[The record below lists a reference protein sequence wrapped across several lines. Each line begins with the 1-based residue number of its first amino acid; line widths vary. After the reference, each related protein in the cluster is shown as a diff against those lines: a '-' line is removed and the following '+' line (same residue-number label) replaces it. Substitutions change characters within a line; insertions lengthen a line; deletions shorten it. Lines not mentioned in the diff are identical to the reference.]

1 MEHGFYLD
9 DTHVTNNWGINIFKK
24 LTGSGDTLTWI
35 NDNNKFLE
43 QQEEK
48 TNDITESERKR
59 GKVETVGNRTKGYR
73 KTIGYEVN
81 EQRETNI
88 DKC

>member
-1 MEHGFYLD
+1 MTITSFQ
-9 DTHVTNNWGINIFKK
+9 NNRKK
-24 LTGSGDTLTWI
+24 
-35 NDNNKFLE
+35 
-43 QQEEK
+43 K

-81 EQRETNI
+81 KQRETNV